1 MLERLVRYV
10 REHPGFRTLME
21 GLAERAEEQWVTG
34 LTGTAAHLMMAALR
48 RETGK
53 PILIVTHHLQE
64 AQQVY
69 DDCLEF
75 LPDDRILLFPER
87 EAALLDVSAYSP
99 ELAAQR
105 MGVLSQLA
113 KGETPLLIA
122 PARAVDQPLPDLEIF
137 RSFLLHLKTGDVM
150 EREQLVDR
158 LLQMG
163 YEQAEM
169 VEARGECAV
178 RGGIVDV
185 YPLTE
190 ERAFRIEFFDD
201 EIDAIR
207 VFDPESQR
215 SIEQV
220 TECEIGPNTEVLA
233 SKERIQAVARVV
245 RTGWERQREKFVDE
259 GHRERLD
266 RYVGEDVRRLESGYP
281 FTGLLRYIHL
291 LYPRPAGLLS
301 WLPEDTLCVY
311 AEPTRIRESLKQ
323 RQREEHEWELHG
335 LEKGELLPGLHRP
348 QTVGDAGLSSHRQRI
363 LFSLLARHTSP
374 TRRTV
379 AVAARSM
386 QQFHGQMNVLK
397 QEWER
402 WSRTGQRVILVAA
415 NAERAERLHRV
426 LGDYGMEA
434 DLVSELSDRPVRPQ
448 IVQGGLSSGFEMPD
462 LKLVVVT
469 EQEIFTAKRRHRRVS
484 TVSDV
489 ERIKNYQDLK
499 VGDYVVH
506 VNHGIG
512 QYMGIQ
518 TLDIEGIHK
527 DYLYIR
533 YAGNDKLYVPI
544 DQIDQVQKYVGG
556 EDKEP
561 KLYHLGGTE
570 WAKVK
575 NRVRSSV
582 RDIAE
587 ELVKLYA
594 KRMSSPGHAFSPD
607 TPWQKEFEAMFPY
620 RETPDQLKA
629 IEEIKRDMEQPRPM
643 DRLLCG
649 DVGYG
654 KTEVAMRAAFK
665 AVMDGK
671 QVAVLVPTT
680 VLAQQHYETFRERF
694 SGFPITI
701 DVISRFRTRGEMTQ
715 VLKQLRA
722 GTVDIIIGTHRL
734 LQKDVKF
741 KDLGLLI
748 VDEEQRFGVS
758 HKERLKQLKTNV
770 DCLTLTAT
778 PIPRT
783 LHMSM
788 LGVRDLSIIETPPE
802 NRFPVQT
809 YVLEYDDLL
818 AKEAIEREMG
828 RGGQVYFLFNKVQGI
843 EQMADRVRRLVPEA
857 RVAVAHGQMPEDDL
871 ERVMLEFLHGEHDV
885 LVTTT
890 IIETGLDIPNV
901 NTLIVYDADHLGL
914 SQLYQLRGRVGR
926 SNRIAYAYFTYQ
938 PEKVLTEVA
947 EKRLQAIKE
956 FTELGS
962 GFKIA
967 LRDLSIRGAGNLLGP
982 EQHGFIASVGFD
994 LYSEML
1000 AEAIQDLKGEP
1011 TPKVVEPQV
1020 ELAVDAYLPERY
1032 IPDSMQKIEIY
1043 KKFVTCHRLEDVDDL
1058 EEEIEDR
1065 FGDIP
1070 QEVANLLSVTRIK
1083 MWAIRYDFK
1092 SIVQQGTDVILKLH
1106 ERQNKNIQGDRLFDV
1121 TKRFRDRIKL
1131 TAGQNIAVTFRMR
1144 GLTGE
1149 QSLALLLEFM
1159 EAFQDVVKGQEELQ
1173 NVL

>member
-1 MLERLVRYV
+1 MERLIQYV
-10 REHPGFRTLME
+10 SEHPGFRTLME
-21 GLAERAEEQWVTG
+21 GLDERIEEQWVTG
-34 LTGTAAHLMMAALR
+34 LSGTAAHVMMAALR

-53 PILIVTHHLQE
+53 PMLIVTHNLQE
-64 AQQVY
+64 AQQLY

-75 LPDDRILLFPER
+75 LPNDRVLLFPER
-87 EAALLDVSAYSP
+87 EAALLDVAAYSP
-99 ELAAQR
+99 ELAAER
-105 MGVLSQLA
+105 MDVLTRLA
-113 KGETPLLIA
+113 KGENILLIA

-137 RSFLLHLKTGDVM
+137 RSFLLSIKAGDVLKRD
-150 EREQLVDR
+150 EWVDR

-163 YEQAEM
+163 YEAADR
-169 VEARGECAV
+169 VEARGQLAV

-185 YPLTE
+185 FPLTH
-190 ERAFRIEFFDD
+190 ERAYRIEFFDD

-207 VFDPESQR
+207 VFDPETQR
-215 SIEQV
+215 SVDQV
-220 TECEIGPNTEVLA
+220 TACEIGPNTEVLA
-233 SKERIQAVARVV
+233 PKERIQAVARVV
-245 RTGWERQREKFVDE
+245 RSQWERQREKFADE
-259 GHRERLD
+259 GHRERVD
-266 RYVGEDVRRLESGYP
+266 RYIGEDVRRMETGYP

-291 LYPRPAGLLS
+291 LYPRPGGLLT
-301 WLPEDTLCVY
+301 WMPVDAICVY
-311 AEPTRIRESLKQ
+311 AEPIRIRDSLKQ
-323 RQREEHEWELHG
+323 REREEQEWELHG
-335 LEKGELLPGLHRP
+335 LEKGELLSGLHRP
-348 QTVGDAGLSSHRQRI
+348 TTAGDAGLSGHRQRV
-363 LFSLLARHTSP
+363 LFSLLARHTAAN
-374 TRRTV
+374 RRV
-379 AVAARSM
+379 ISVPARSM

-397 QEWER
+397 QEWDR
-402 WSRTGQRVILVAA
+402 WCRTGQRVVLVAA
-415 NAERAERLHRV
+415 NGERAERLRRV
-426 LGDYGMEA
+426 LEDYGMSA
-434 DLVSELSDRPVRPQ
+434 DLTSEWSKQANRPQ
-448 IVQGGLSSGFEMPD
+448 IVLGGISSGFEMPD

-484 TVSDV
+484 TVSDA

-518 TLDIEGIHK
+518 TLEIEGIYK

-544 DQIDQVQKYVGG
+544 DQIDQVQKYIGG
-556 EDKEP
+556 EDKQP

-575 NRVRSSV
+575 NRVRSSI

-594 KRMSSPGHAFSPD
+594 QRMASPGHAFSPD

-694 SGFPITI
+694 QGFPISI
-701 DVISRFRTRGEMTQ
+701 DVVSRFRTRGEMSQ

-748 VDEEQRFGVS
+748 VDEEQRFGVT

-818 AKEAIEREMG
+818 AKEAIEREIG
-828 RGGQVYFLFNKVQGI
+828 RGGQVYFLYNKVQDI
-843 EQMADRVRRLVPEA
+843 EQMADHVRRLVPDA
-857 RVAVAHGQMPEDDL
+857 KVAVAHGQMPEDHL
-871 ERVMLEFLHGEHDV
+871 ELVMLEFLHGEHDV

-994 LYSEML
+994 LYSDML
-1000 AEAIQDLKGEP
+1000 ADAIRELKGESLP
-1011 TPKVVEPQV
+1011 QVVEPQV

-1043 KKFVTCHRLEDVDDL
+1043 KKFVSCRRLEDVDDL
-1058 EEEIEDR
+1058 QEEIEDR

-1070 QEVANLLSVTRIK
+1070 QEVLNLLAVTRIK
-1083 MWAIRYDFK
+1083 IWAIRHDFK
-1092 SIVQQGTDVILKLH
+1092 SISQQGSEVTLKLH
-1106 ERQNKNIQGDRLFDV
+1106 ERQNKHVQGDRLFDL
-1121 TKRFRDRIKL
+1121 TKRFRERIKL
-1131 TAGQNIAVTFRMR
+1131 TAGQNITMTLRMR
-1144 GLTGE
+1144 GLTAE
-1149 QSLALLLEFM
+1149 QSLKLLLEFM